1 MEAIKGSD
9 VNVPDAVFAWMLD
22 GRGGVK
28 PLENTDV
35 IDEAHPCWLHLNYVH
50 HDSAQW
56 LATTPLLPNNV
67 RDALAGE
74 STRPRVSR
82 LGEGTLITLRCIN
95 GSTDERPDQ
104 LVAMRVYMDG
114 RLIVSTRQR
123 KVLALDD
130 VVSDLEEGTGP
141 TDCGGWLVDVCD
153 ALTDHSSEFIEQLH
167 DKIIDLEDNL
177 LDQQIPPRGFLALLR
192 KQLIVMRRYMAPQR
206 DVYARLASERLPW
219 MSDDQRRRMQDIADR
234 LGRGLD
240 EIDACI
246 ARTGVMADEIAQVMQ
261 ENLARRTYT
270 MSLMAMVFLPS
281 TFLTGLFGVN
291 LGGIPGGG
299 WQFGF
304 SIFCILLVVL
314 IVVLPVRAESKTSV
328 PGMVHDQ
335 SSSGSTLFIE
345 PMAVVNLNNE
355 LKELFLKEQEEID
368 RILADLSNRVAENAN
383 GIRQDYTV
391 LAELDFIFA
400 KAELAKS
407 YNGVAPVF
415 NEEGRINIRKGR
427 HPLLDPKKVVP
438 IDVRLGADFRQL
450 IVTGPNT
457 GGKTVSLKT
466 VNFIKACI

>member
-1 MEAIKGSD
+1 MTDSLRVEHLTHVYMPDSPFEKKSLDDVSLSVKQGEFLGIIGHTGSGKSTLIQHFNGLLKPVSGRVLVNGQDISDKNLLKQVRFTVGMVFQYPEYQLFEETVFADIAFGPRNRKLEEEEIKQRVYEAADAVGVAPELMEKSPFELSGGQKRRVAIAGVLAMKPQILVLDEPTAGLDPKSRESVLRRLKRLHETEGMTVIIVSHSMEDIARAADRLLVMDHGKVAMFDETAKVFARPADLEKIGLRVPQVTKIMTMLLVVEAID
-9 VNVPDAVFAWMLD
+9 
-22 GRGGVK
+22 
-28 PLENTDV
+28 
-35 IDEAHPCWLHLNYVH
+35 
-50 HDSAQW
+50 
-56 LATTPLLPNNV
+56 
-67 RDALAGE
+67 AGE
-74 STRPRVSR
+74 
-82 LGEGTLITLRCIN
+82 
-95 GSTDERPDQ
+95 
-104 LVAMRVYMDG
+104 
-114 RLIVSTRQR
+114 
-123 KVLALDD
+123 LALDD

-314 IVVLPVRAESKTSV
+314 I
-328 PGMVHDQ
+328 G
-335 SSSGSTLFIE
+335 
-345 PMAVVNLNNE
+345 
-355 LKELFLKEQEEID
+355 
-368 RILADLSNRVAENAN
+368 
-383 GIRQDYTV
+383 
-391 LAELDFIFA
+391 
-400 KAELAKS
+400 
-407 YNGVAPVF
+407 GVALWLH
-415 NEEGRINIRKGR
+415 RSKW
-427 HPLLDPKKVVP
+427 L
-438 IDVRLGADFRQL
+438 
-450 IVTGPNT
+450 
-457 GGKTVSLKT
+457 
-466 VNFIKACI
+466 

>member
-67 RDALAGE
+67 R
-74 STRPRVSR
+74 
-82 LGEGTLITLRCIN
+82 
-95 GSTDERPDQ
+95 
-104 LVAMRVYMDG
+104 
-114 RLIVSTRQR
+114 
-123 KVLALDD
+123 
-130 VVSDLEEGTGP
+130 
-141 TDCGGWLVDVCD
+141 D

-314 IVVLPVRAESKTSV
+314 I
-328 PGMVHDQ
+328 G
-335 SSSGSTLFIE
+335 
-345 PMAVVNLNNE
+345 
-355 LKELFLKEQEEID
+355 
-368 RILADLSNRVAENAN
+368 
-383 GIRQDYTV
+383 
-391 LAELDFIFA
+391 
-400 KAELAKS
+400 
-407 YNGVAPVF
+407 GVALWLH
-415 NEEGRINIRKGR
+415 RSKW
-427 HPLLDPKKVVP
+427 L
-438 IDVRLGADFRQL
+438 
-450 IVTGPNT
+450 
-457 GGKTVSLKT
+457 
-466 VNFIKACI
+466 